1 MNALPSIALSGL
13 NAAQTRLNAS
23 ANNIANMN
31 TEGFRRDEVSATAAA
46 GGGVEVSVAKADTVG
61 TNLVQDVV
69 EQKLAVLEFKANVQ
83 VLRTA
88 DQMVGTLLDEKA

>member
-1 MNALPSIALSGL
+1 MNALPSIALSGI

-31 TEGFRRDEVSATAAA
+31 TAGFRRDEVSATAAA
-46 GGGVEVSVAKADTVG
+46 GGGVEVTVAKSETVG

-83 VLRTA
+83 VLKTA
-88 DQMVGTLLDEKA
+88 DQMLGTLLDEKA

>member
-23 ANNIANMN
+23 ANNIANLN

-46 GGGVEVSVAKADTVG
+46 GGGVEVSVAKSDSVG
-61 TNLVQDVV
+61 TDLVQDVV
-69 EQKLAVLEFKANVQ
+69 EQKLAVLEFKANAQ

-88 DQMVGTLLDEKA
+88 NQMVGTLLNEKA